1 MASRHDLPAESQDL
15 TARLADRTS
24 RRWDVHLT
32 SAQLSQLALYLYL
45 LAQWNRTINLTALP
59 LDGYPETTL
68 DRLIGEALA
77 AAKHV
82 QDREGVWFD
91 LGSGGGSPA
100 VPLKVV
106 RPALALTM
114 VESRSRKVA
123 FLGEVVRRL
132 GLEKAVALA
141 ERFEKLDSATAG
153 TADLVTVRAV
163 RVDSELLAIAG
174 ALLKPGGRLMIFTSV
189 PALRVSSSNRAPSRL
204 LEVSSAPLPG
214 PDSLLRIWELAETG
228 V

>member
-15 TARLADRTS
+15 TARLADQAV
-24 RRWDVHLT
+24 RRWDVRPT
-32 SAQLSQLALYLYL
+32 SAQLSQLALYLRL

-77 AAKHV
+77 AARQV
-82 QDREGVWFD
+82 QDREGVWVD

-141 ERFEKLDSATAG
+141 ERFETLDSATAG
-153 TADLVTVRAV
+153 TADLITVRAV

-189 PALRVSSSNRAPSRL
+189 PALRVTSSNGAPNRL

-214 PDSLLRIWELAETG
+214 PDSLLRIWELAEAG